1 MLRGPSKR
9 QKAVLKKLKTAL
21 DATRKAWRLTCE
33 AYTDL
38 NEIQKADDQRGSTN
52 CNQRQAL
59 THVRLVGS
67 KTEACFRELHFAH
80 YVYADQLKTLKREAE
95 AAPKPTVDHPAF
107 SDGEDAAE
115 SDDGDTAS
123 DSGPKRRKTD

>member
-1 MLRGPSKR
+1 MLGGPSKR
-9 QKAVLKKLKTAL
+9 QKAVLKKLQTAL

-38 NEIQKADDQRGSTN
+38 NEIQKADDQRDYTN

-67 KTEACFRELHFAH
+67 KTEACFKELHFAH
-80 YVYADQLKTLKREAE
+80 HVYAEQLKTLQWEAE

-107 SDGEDAAE
+107 SEG
-115 SDDGDTAS
+115 DDTDDEADVDPGQ
-123 DSGPKRRKTD
+123 KRRKTALTV